1 MNTARILRR
10 VLIANR
16 GEIAVRIS
24 RTLRKRGIISV
35 AIAAEEERNA
45 FHLRSADEKVILKG
59 NHLFETYLNADEM
72 VRIARELRCDAIHP
86 GYGFLSENAAFAELC
101 EQNNI
106 LFIGPSSETI
116 RSMGNKLTAREM
128 AEKLGIP
135 VLQSVKGTPDQLLLR
150 AGHLSFPLMIK
161 AAAGGGGKG
170 MRIVADPSAL
180 KDALEASSREALA
193 YFREPTVYLE
203 QYLPAPKHIEVQ
215 ILGDGNGNVV
225 HLWERECS
233 MQRRHQKLVEE
244 SPSPSLDP
252 ESRKKICDAA
262 VRLAAAARYRSAGTI
277 EFLYS
282 GDGQFFF
289 LEMNTRIQVEH
300 PVTEA
305 ITGIDLVDAQLFIA
319 ENGRL
324 PFVQEEI
331 PCRGHAIE
339 ARIYAEDPSEGFIP
353 SPGLITLYRE
363 PSLHGVRIDSATDGP
378 VELSPSYDAM
388 IAKVIVHESS
398 RPAAINR
405 LKASLDDYAILGIK
419 HNLRYLSGLI
429 GHPAFI
435 DGSYHTG
442 FCDIHTP
449 EILSSLPELPQPPL
463 KVAAAGMIL
472 GWFFLSADKP
482 EMTTA
487 GNMLPAVF
495 SVFRLRI
502 NGRDVSATVFFGT
515 EGAEFGLDGES
526 FVAAWSI
533 DGQIMHVIIDGSHYS
548 ILMSNPA
555 NRDIWFQINGTP
567 LRAVYLSFNVLEK
580 EGGENEEGLNG
591 SELITAPLHGKIVRI
606 NAIENQEV
614 TRGELLMVLEAMK
627 MENQIHAS
635 LPGKIK
641 KIFVRE
647 GMQVKKNDPLIQ
659 LG

>member
-1 MNTARILRR
+1 
-10 VLIANR
+10 
-16 GEIAVRIS
+16 
-24 RTLRKRGIISV
+24 
-35 AIAAEEERNA
+35 
-45 FHLRSADEKVILKG
+45 
-59 NHLFETYLNADEM
+59 
-72 VRIARELRCDAIHP
+72 
-86 GYGFLSENAAFAELC
+86 
-101 EQNNI
+101 
-106 LFIGPSSETI
+106 
-116 RSMGNKLTAREM
+116 
-128 AEKLGIP
+128 
-135 VLQSVKGTPDQLLLR
+135 
-150 AGHLSFPLMIK
+150 
-161 AAAGGGGKG
+161 
-170 MRIVADPSAL
+170 
-180 KDALEASSREALA
+180 
-193 YFREPTVYLE
+193 
-203 QYLPAPKHIEVQ
+203 
-215 ILGDGNGNVV
+215 
-225 HLWERECS
+225 
-233 MQRRHQKLVEE
+233 
-244 SPSPSLDP
+244 
-252 ESRKKICDAA
+252 
-262 VRLAAAARYRSAGTI
+262 
-277 EFLYS
+277 
-282 GDGQFFF
+282 
-289 LEMNTRIQVEH
+289 
-300 PVTEA
+300 
-305 ITGIDLVDAQLFIA
+305 
-319 ENGRL
+319 
-324 PFVQEEI
+324 
-331 PCRGHAIE
+331 
-339 ARIYAEDPSEGFIP
+339 
-353 SPGLITLYRE
+353 
-363 PSLHGVRIDSATDGP
+363 
-378 VELSPSYDAM
+378 
-388 IAKVIVHESS
+388 
-398 RPAAINR
+398 
-405 LKASLDDYAILGIK
+405 ASLDDYAILGIK
-419 HNLRYLSGLI
+419 HNIRYLSGLI

-449 EILSSLPELPQPPL
+449 EILSSLPERPQPPL

-502 NGRDVSATVFFGT
+502 NGRDVTATIFFGT

-533 DGQIMHVIIDGSHYS
+533 NGQIIHVIIDGSHYS

-555 NRDIWFQINGTP
+555 NRDIWLQINGTP